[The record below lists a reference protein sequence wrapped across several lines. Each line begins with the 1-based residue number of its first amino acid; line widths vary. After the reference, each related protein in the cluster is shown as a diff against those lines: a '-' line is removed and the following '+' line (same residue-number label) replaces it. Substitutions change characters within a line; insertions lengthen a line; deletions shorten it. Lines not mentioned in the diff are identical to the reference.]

1 MSKRRFKRYRSF
13 IMPTATL
20 NKWGNSQGIIIPKSA
35 CSLIGINIGDELNL
49 EVTKNHIEIT
59 PVKQTYS
66 RTKKLTAEEVFAEWN
81 GQYTLPADLP
91 QGCGNECDCGEPCG
105 KEVW

>member
-1 MSKRRFKRYRSF
+1 
-13 IMPTATL
+13 MPTATL

-49 EVTKNHIEIT
+49 EVTKNRIEIT

-66 RTKKLTAEEVFAEWN
+66 RTKKLTAEDVFAEWN

-91 QGCGNECDCGEPCG
+91 QGCGNECDWGEPCG